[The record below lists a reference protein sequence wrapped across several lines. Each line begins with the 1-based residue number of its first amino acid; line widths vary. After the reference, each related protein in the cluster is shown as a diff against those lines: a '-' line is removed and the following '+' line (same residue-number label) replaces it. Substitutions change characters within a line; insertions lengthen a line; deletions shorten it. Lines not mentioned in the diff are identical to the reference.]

1 MTKKHHRCDDEH
13 CEVHRELTERIKKK
27 TKPKTKKTV
36 KKIKPEVVNV
46 YTSKPK
52 SGVTDRYTKS
62 VDDIKELVDVVKNED
77 SFVALQHCI
86 KILEGIKRDH
96 GY

>member
-1 MTKKHHRCDDEH
+1 MTKRHHRCDDEH
-13 CEVHRELTERIKKK
+13 CEVHRELTESIKKK

-36 KKIKPEVVNV
+36 KKIKPEIVNV
-46 YTSKPK
+46 YTNKKPN
-52 SGVTDRYTKS
+52 TNDRYTKS
-62 VDDIKELVDVVKNED
+62 VEEIKKLVDIVKNED